1 MFSKILVKYDGTPEA
16 KKALKIGLEL
26 TRMAGSEC
34 HLVRVIRKP
43 ESVPDIETFHSEI
56 ARELTFAGKDLDS
69 ARFLA
74 CQKGVD
80 LPAHTILGDSGEV
93 LKNFARKGQFDL
105 VVVTPKKES
114 KLKDVFFGSYVENLL
129 MNTNIS
135 ILVVR

>member
-1 MFSKILVKYDGTPEA
+1 MFSKILVKYDGTPGA

-26 TRMAGSEC
+26 TVMAGSEC
-34 HLVRVIRKP
+34 HLVRVIKKP
-43 ESVPDIETFHSEI
+43 ENVPDIETFHNEI
-56 ARELTFAGKDLDS
+56 AREIAFAGNDLDS

-74 CQKGVD
+74 GQKGLD
-80 LPAHTILGDSGEV
+80 LPTHTILGDSGEV

-114 KLKDVFFGSYVENLL
+114 KLKDVFFGSYVDNLL
-129 MNTNIS
+129 VDTNIS